1 MPTSE
6 FAVVLCKCNL
16 LFALLVPMPTL
27 PFPNTVS
34 LSIEFVF
41 KTTFV
46 FPFDF
51 IDIGCVALVSEPK
64 ANTLSYVIPIPWE
77 SFGCLNIAIYYYLTH
92 KLAI

>member
-27 PFPNTVS
+27 PFPSTVS

-41 KTTFV
+41 KTTLA

-51 IDIGCVALVSEPK
+51 IAIGCATLVSEPK
-64 ANTLSYVIPIPWE
+64 ANILSYVIPIP
-77 SFGCLNIAIYYYLTH
+77 
-92 KLAI
+92 